1 MAGGWCG
8 SALRVGQFVV
18 FLPFHPSV
26 LKPNFDLPFG
36 ETKRV
41 GDLNPPP
48 PGQIPV
54 KMKLLLKLQ
63 NLLTSVRCP
72 GPLGLGS
79 GVVRVNWG
87 RHKTVIK
94 SANIAN
100 EA

>member
-1 MAGGWCG
+1 MAGGWCR

-36 ETKRV
+36 ETERV

-63 NLLTSVRCP
+63 DLLTSVRCP
-72 GPLGLGS
+72 GPFGLGS
-79 GVVRVNWG
+79 GVVRVHWG
-87 RHKTVIK
+87 RQKAVIK
-94 SANIAN
+94 SANMAN